1 METKQMRYEA
11 TEIAPLRRSRLRRFA
26 IRPAGTLGT
35 CGWING
41 EAWSVVYVNARSA
54 PDAML
59 KFHCSRG
66 TPVVEQRE

>member
-1 METKQMRYEA
+1 MRYEA
-11 TEIAPLRRSRLRRFA
+11 TNLRGNLYA
-26 IRPAGTLGT
+26 IRPLGALGT

-41 EAWSVVYVNARSA
+41 EAWAATYINARSA

-66 TPVVEQRE
+66 EPIIEKTA